1 MSKFYDILQNHPG
14 IFQAGD
20 MGTLLN
26 TGRRVP
32 PSLCLCVWSVDKT
45 VKLYHVC
52 HVSPC
57 ECRVS
62 ARVWRLGYW
71 WQGLGPDGRCQVYLL
86 CQHWPAPRRVLQTT
100 GCFYKLLPIN
110 LVWGPF
116 KYSKSN
122 FNPVHVFL
130 HFKSFCLVVLKVIF
144 ASKLSELQQ
153 FENWAANYQGWKW
166 GKLLRVEIRQKK
178 LTNAINKI

>member
-57 ECRVS
+57 EWRVS
-62 ARVWRLGYW
+62 ARVWRLRAARGILMAGSGPR
-71 WQGLGPDGRCQVYLL
+71 WQVSGLFIM
-86 CQHWPAPRRVLQTT
+86 PALARTAPCPTN
-100 GCFYKLLPIN
+100 YKQYAGSIN
-110 LVWGPF
+110 I
-116 KYSKSN
+116 YS
-122 FNPVHVFL
+122 L
-130 HFKSFCLVVLKVIF
+130 
-144 ASKLSELQQ
+144 
-153 FENWAANYQGWKW
+153 
-166 GKLLRVEIRQKK
+166 
-178 LTNAINKI
+178 